1 MLSQTLLPQSLSM
14 QNSSAS
20 GANNPEQHL
29 RAQLELLKN
38 HDATGSSSP
47 TSPAPRDTRHQPLQP
62 APARPSNGFDHS
74 PNPQD
79 QPRALAAKGEVE
91 AHIHPDLRARANNA
105 PTATMMPI
113 VPPSGHSPGASAG
126 PSNAP
131 IASMP
136 PPHMSPDD
144 HGDGRSKAKR
154 ELSQSKRAAQ
164 NRAAQRAFRQRKE
177 GYIKKLEQQVRE
189 YMDMEQ
195 SFKSLQPRGSG
206 TDRASTIPHGARMM
220 SYDNITYNTK
230 THSGST
236 IIRAIEFEPALRRTE
251 SIPKNATEV
260 TKLVSEKAVPSRPM
274 PLATWNSCVMARIT
288 IDMMVLSF
296 GAPFASVMDTV

>member
-1 MLSQTLLPQSLSM
+1 M

-20 GANNPEQHL
+20 GANNQEQHL
-29 RAQLELLKN
+29 RAQLELLKS
-38 HDATGSSSP
+38 HDATASP
-47 TSPAPRDTRHQPLQP
+47 STASPAPRDTRHQPLQP

-74 PNPQD
+74 HNPQD
-79 QPRALAAKGEVE
+79 QPRAIAAKGEVE

-126 PSNAP
+126 PSTAP
-131 IASMP
+131 ITSVP

-195 SFKSLQPRGSG
+195 SFKSLQSDNHALREYIVHLQSRLFDVTGEYPPP
-206 TDRASTIPHGARMM
+206 PHNVDIAQPAQQP
-220 SYDNITYNTK
+220 SAPAPAPPSATAPAPAPIV
-230 THSGST
+230 S
-236 IIRAIEFEPALRRTE
+236 APPEPAPSNSAAGTPLE
-251 SIPKNATEV
+251 
-260 TKLVSEKAVPSRPM
+260 AVAQAVAG
-274 PLATWNSCVMARIT
+274 LAAQEQIERQQYPTAHE
-288 IDMMVLSF
+288 
-296 GAPFASVMDTV
+296 

>member
-1 MLSQTLLPQSLSM
+1 M

-20 GANNPEQHL
+20 GANNQEQHL
-29 RAQLELLKN
+29 RAQLELLKS

-62 APARPSNGFDHS
+62 APVRPSNGFDHLS
-74 PNPQD
+74 NPQD
-79 QPRALAAKGEVE
+79 QPRAIAAKGEVE

-105 PTATMMPI
+105 PTANMMPI

-126 PSNAP
+126 PSTAP
-131 IASMP
+131 IASIP
-136 PPHMSPDD
+136 PPHIPPEDLR
-144 HGDGRSKAKR
+144 GKTKR

-195 SFKSLQPRGSG
+195 SFKALQ
-206 TDRASTIPHGARMM
+206 TDNHALREYIVHLQSRLFDVTGEYPPPPHNVDLAQPAQQPSAPATAPASAPTPAPAPIASAP
-220 SYDNITYNTK
+220 S
-230 THSGST
+230 
-236 IIRAIEFEPALRRTE
+236 EPAPSNSAAGTPLE
-251 SIPKNATEV
+251 
-260 TKLVSEKAVPSRPM
+260 AVAQAVAG
-274 PLATWNSCVMARIT
+274 LAAQEQIERQQYPTAHE
-288 IDMMVLSF
+288 
-296 GAPFASVMDTV
+296 